1 MNKKVLPKTRLY
13 HCVILFLLGPGLKMC
28 SITNM
33 FNQYNLKNIFSAD
46 FIQNAVLGHWGK
58 REKI

>member
-1 MNKKVLPKTRLY
+1 MMNKKVLPKTRLY
-13 HCVILFLLGPGLKMC
+13 HCVILSLLGFKMY